1 MADPLDVYLYGVK
14 VAELDYLAPL
24 RYRLSYLEDWVSRP
38 DALPLSHSLPLTSR
52 THDGDRLLNFLDNL
66 LPDGERVRERW
77 AIEAGLDRPEP
88 FELLRAYGR
97 EVAGAVSFSRRG
109 EPPREDGILTPTDDD
124 EIALRIRRL
133 RRDDSDWID
142 PASAGGKF
150 SLGGAQGKFAL
161 ARDAESW
168 WEPDGAYPTTHIFK
182 PRVTGISDGE
192 VVEYVMMTA
201 ASALGLVAA
210 PVELGVFQGEQSLVV
225 QRFDRA
231 RSGDEVIRLHQE
243 DLCQAMGFARLRKY
257 EQYGG
262 PGYRQILEF
271 LARYADPG
279 ARRRFAESVF
289 FSWLVLNTDAHAKN
303 YSIQMLPDRTLL
315 APLYDLSSLLP
326 YIRPDD
332 PEARQV
338 DIPATRLSLKLVD
351 DYRAGSM
358 THFEWRGAAR
368 DADIAPDE
376 FIDWARRITELLPL
390 AVDAAISSLPRAV
403 DDTIATR
410 LSERIQ
416 ERSRGATRMLAE
428 PLRNRGSGR

>member
-1 MADPLDVYLYGVK
+1 MAEPLDVYLYGVK

-24 RYRLSYLEDWVSRP
+24 RYRLSYLEGWASRP

-52 THDGDRLLNFLDNL
+52 VHDGDILLHFLDNL

-77 AIEAGLDRPEP
+77 AIEAGLDRAEP

-97 EVAGAVSFSRRG
+97 EVAGAATFTPRG
-109 EPPREDGILTPTDDD
+109 EPPTTDGILTPTDDD
-124 EIALRIRRL
+124 EIAQRIRRL
-133 RRDDSDWID
+133 RSDDSDWID

-161 ARDAESW
+161 AREADSW
-168 WEPDGAYPTTHIFK
+168 WEPDGASPTTHIFK
-182 PRVTGISDGE
+182 PRVAGVTDGE
-192 VVEYVMMTA
+192 VVEYVIMTA
-201 ASALGLVAA
+201 ASALGLVTA
-210 PVELGVFQGEQSLVV
+210 PVELGVFEGEQSLVV

-231 RSGDEVIRLHQE
+231 RSGNEIIRLHQE
-243 DLCQAMGFARLRKY
+243 DLCQAMGYPRLRKY

-271 LARYADPG
+271 LERHADSRARQ
-279 ARRRFAESVF
+279 RFAQSVF

-303 YSIQMLPDRTLL
+303 YSIQSLPDRTVL

-332 PEARQV
+332 PDARAA
-338 DIPATRLSLKLVD
+338 DIAATRLSLRLVD
-351 DYRAGSM
+351 DYRAGAM

-368 DADIAPDE
+368 DAGLPPNE
-376 FIDWARRITELLPL
+376 FIEWARGISELLPL
-390 AVDAAISSLPRAV
+390 AVDAAVESLPSSV
-403 DDTIATR
+403 DDTIAER
-410 LSERIQ
+410 LSQRVH
-416 ERSRGATRMLAE
+416 ERSRDAIRMLST
-428 PLRNRGSGR
+428 PLRN